1 MTISMTQS
9 AAIADILDTYDAL
22 EREDIANYGCAS
34 GTAYAHIYYQQTWE
48 YFLKFEDEIE
58 DYFYDMLGD
67 DYIAD
72 LTAGETSIR
81 GIVNKLVWAFV
92 ESVCSNY

>member
-1 MTISMTQS
+1 MTQS